1 MSRPGEPN
9 PSTTNSLSF
18 RLTAGRPDLQ
28 EMANTLGKL
37 FSPSVFGLYQLA
49 HRSAEEGSAQ
59 GGNCKGGGKERE
71 RLEATRPEEWQ

>member
-1 MSRPGEPN
+1 
-9 PSTTNSLSF
+9 
-18 RLTAGRPDLQ
+18 
-28 EMANTLGKL
+28 MANTLGKL